1 MINDYWTNNSI
12 YEKYSKQFGSKY
24 AAVNYLASDARNRCD
39 ILNNRISHSDSLNWV
54 ITGKQPN
61 HLFDEESYE
70 EKIYSRSLDR
80 LNYVLDQDVKDSVEL
95 TISESRKMKH
105 LIYMY
110 SKESLSEPVMS
121 RIRVLSNLIWNKVR
135 R

>member
-1 MINDYWTNNSI
+1 MINDYWTNNSA

-70 EKIYSRSLDR
+70 EKIYARSLDR
-80 LNYVLDQDVKDSVEL
+80 LNYVLNQDVKDSVEL

-105 LIYMY
+105 LIYIY
-110 SKESLSEPVMS
+110 SKENLSEPVMS

>member
-12 YEKYSKQFGSKY
+12 YETYSKQFGSKY

-70 EKIYSRSLDR
+70 EKSYARSLDR

-105 LIYMY
+105 LIYIY

>member
-1 MINDYWTNNSI
+1 MINDYWTNNSA
-12 YEKYSKQFGSKY
+12 YEKYSKQFSSKY

-80 LNYVLDQDVKDSVEL
+80 LNYVLNQDVKDSVEL

-105 LIYMY
+105 LIYIY
-110 SKESLSEPVMS
+110 SKESLPEPVMS

>member
-80 LNYVLDQDVKDSVEL
+80 LNYVLDQDVKESVEL
-95 TISESRKMKH
+95 TISESRKMKN

-110 SKESLSEPVMS
+110 NKENLPKPVMS